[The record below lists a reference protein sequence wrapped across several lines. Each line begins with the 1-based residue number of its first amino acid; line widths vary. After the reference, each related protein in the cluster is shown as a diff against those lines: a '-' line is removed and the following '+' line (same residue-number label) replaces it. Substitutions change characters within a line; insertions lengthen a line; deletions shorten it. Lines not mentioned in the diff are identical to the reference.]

1 MNFYNIFIFAVL
13 SIAAVS
19 GHRCRGGYSGG
30 GRGRGGI
37 VIGTAKE

>member
-19 GHRCRGGYSGG
+19 GHRCRGGNNYGGG
-30 GRGRGGI
+30 GRGI